1 MAIRIFPPNFW
12 NIIPPGVHVIDT
24 GLITTTYTRKLT
36 YGQIN
41 GIKGIMKLMKRLK
54 VSKKLED
61 VRFNQTDTGG
71 PGSAD
76 TYRVRIRYRD

>member
-1 MAIRIFPPNFW
+1 MAIRTPFRPWHIM
-12 NIIPPGVHVIDT
+12 PPGVNIIDT

-41 GIKGIMKLMKRLK
+41 GIKGMMKLMKRLK

-61 VRFNQTDTGG
+61 IRFNQTDVGG
-71 PGSAD
+71 PGNAD
-76 TYRVRIRYRD
+76 TYRVRIRYRE